1 MVRTYIRKGS
11 GPPDPELVRRA
22 VIQFIHGKLSFRATA
37 EEFSLKKSTL
47 ADAVKRYKAKMQ
59 ILEQSGA
66 SGSNFDNDIVQES
79 TKFVFTSKQEK
90 ELAAYLEKCSLLNHG
105 LTPYATRKLAY
116 QWAITLKIKFPSSWK
131 LNERAGVDWL
141 RGFIKRNASLSIRK
155 PENTSQACA
164 AGFNAVVIG
173 VFFRNLQELY
183 CKYHFPPGRI
193 WNCDET
199 GVPTVVQAPKVIA
212 KRGAKQVAQTVS
224 AERGENTTMLCF
236 VSAIGQTIPPVF
248 VFPRV
253 KAPER
258 MYRDGPPG
266 CIGLAHR
273 SGWMTLDNFL
283 CSMEHFLKEVKPS
296 KKDPVLL
303 LFDNH
308 ESHISVELVS
318 LCKDNGIHLL
328 TFPPHC
334 SHRLQPLDVSVYA
347 PLKHAIRESFDNWM
361 QLNPGQRISIHE
373 IAKLCKYPFLEKL
386 NPQNITAGFE
396 KAGIWPLNP
405 NVFTEV
411 DFLPAEV
418 TNRPDPAEQN
428 APETSNMDD
437 PHPGLFCDSSPVMMG
452 QQQSNLPT
460 AVTPESIRPYPQAK
474 MQVWPSKNR
483 KKGKSRIL
491 TETPEK
497 RALEAETELRLAKKK
512 KKSLKKSKVS
522 LIADKTRDSI
532 SDIDIQLNDESD
544 DESLHCGS
552 ISEFETDE
560 ELSCGNF
567 VLVRFMVGKKQNSAV
582 YYVGEIEEISGRVAK
597 INYLRKSGRKF
608 IFPECRDCAETD
620 FQDIIMKLPA
630 PVSVGGTGRTAKAL
644 VFGCDLAQFPIQ

>member
-47 ADAVKRYKAKMQ
+47 ADAMKQYKAKMQ

-164 AGFNAVVIG
+164 ASFNAVVIG

-258 MYRDGPPG
+258 MY
-266 CIGLAHR
+266 
-273 SGWMTLDNFL
+273 
-283 CSMEHFLKEVKPS
+283 
-296 KKDPVLL
+296 
-303 LFDNH
+303 
-308 ESHISVELVS
+308 
-318 LCKDNGIHLL
+318 
-328 TFPPHC
+328 
-334 SHRLQPLDVSVYA
+334 
-347 PLKHAIRESFDNWM
+347 
-361 QLNPGQRISIHE
+361 
-373 IAKLCKYPFLEKL
+373 
-386 NPQNITAGFE
+386 
-396 KAGIWPLNP
+396 
-405 NVFTEV
+405 
-411 DFLPAEV
+411 
-418 TNRPDPAEQN
+418 
-428 APETSNMDD
+428 
-437 PHPGLFCDSSPVMMG
+437 
-452 QQQSNLPT
+452 
-460 AVTPESIRPYPQAK
+460 
-474 MQVWPSKNR
+474 
-483 KKGKSRIL
+483 
-491 TETPEK
+491 
-497 RALEAETELRLAKKK
+497 
-512 KKSLKKSKVS
+512 
-522 LIADKTRDSI
+522 
-532 SDIDIQLNDESD
+532 
-544 DESLHCGS
+544 
-552 ISEFETDE
+552 
-560 ELSCGNF
+560 
-567 VLVRFMVGKKQNSAV
+567 
-582 YYVGEIEEISGRVAK
+582 
-597 INYLRKSGRKF
+597 
-608 IFPECRDCAETD
+608 
-620 FQDIIMKLPA
+620 
-630 PVSVGGTGRTAKAL
+630 
-644 VFGCDLAQFPIQ
+644 